1 LPCAIFILH
10 ASRSRRPVM
19 TRLVNLERFAKIRA
33 LHDRTDHDGERAAA
47 RQYLDAAA
55 GADGLA
61 GALGQVGPGQVRPG
75 QTGAGPSQGPGEV
88 YLEVQV
94 YGQVGPFRV
103 VRVVRSDVSL
113 GLTHVVVVS
122 RSEREPHFI
131 AGFPDTEEGVGIA
144 DYVGP
149 AVVQALALA
158 SGAFDPSGDAA

>member
-1 LPCAIFILH
+1 
-10 ASRSRRPVM
+10 M

-47 RQYLDAAA
+47 RQYLDAVA

-61 GALGQVGPGQVRPG
+61 GALGQVGPGQEGPGQVRPG